1 MGDANTATCG
11 VCKISLDTPQLG
23 DYTDVR
29 ISLCPRCRSEWEC
42 DLSSIAW
49 LKSSKYDS
57 CAERIDVPVLHPDS
71 PELGALMDNLSFQRA
86 KYRVEN

>member
-1 MGDANTATCG
+1 MGNANAATCE

-23 DYTDVR
+23 DDTDVK

-49 LKSSKYDS
+49 FKDS
-57 CAERIDVPVLHPDS
+57 ERDPLRVERIDVPVLRPDS
-71 PELGALMDNLSFQRA
+71 QELGALKEIDSTS
-86 KYRVEN
+86 V